1 MKLNNAQD
9 AAVDAKNVQVVTTVH
24 NVHHL
29 HTHSLTQA
37 TMLNHAEIYAH
48 QDTTLTMLEET
59 AFLAEI
65 AIVQTVFQQQLVGDA
80 KRAILEAEIN
90 VSTVVQ

>member
-1 MKLNNAQD
+1 MRLNNAQD
-9 AAVDAKNVQVVTTVH
+9 AAVDAKSVQVGTTAH
-24 NVHHL
+24 NAHHL
-29 HTHSLTQA
+29 LTHSLTQA

-48 QDTTLTMLEET
+48 QDITLTMLEET

-80 KRAILEAEIN
+80 KRAILEAETN
-90 VSTVVQ
+90 VSTVAQ